1 MLPLKYLGGMQI
13 ELTLANAD
21 EALHPFSSSRE
32 YSIEQAQMRMST
44 VSLDSA
50 LQNSFNAALLSG
62 KALQFYIKTIHLQQ
76 QNLPASSTECQV
88 SMVRALSRLA
98 GLFVSFTG
106 PATYLGA
113 DGTIQ
118 NTDLSHT
125 HLHKSFLNPSAVIPG
140 NIEGTADESLISWQV
155 QIGAKNYPEAGPA
168 SNLAETFSLLRQTI
182 DTIGESVRT
191 ISIDESG
198 YRNLSFVVGVPLQ
211 TMAVPFSSVNTRSGD
226 LLTVKFSNM
235 DPGARSASRIFVHM
249 VAETIIEVRESG
261 VQVLD

>member
-1 MLPLKYLGGMQI
+1 MMPV
-13 ELTLANAD
+13 
-21 EALHPFSSSRE
+21 
-32 YSIEQAQMRMST
+32 SI
-44 VSLDSA
+44 DSA

-98 GLFVSFTG
+98 GLFISFTSTT
-106 PATYLGA
+106 TYLAA

-118 NTDLSHT
+118 ATDPGHT

-155 QIGAKNYPEAGPA
+155 QIGAKNYPEAGQA
-168 SNLAETFSLLRQTI
+168 SNLAERFSLLRQA
-182 DTIGESVRT
+182 IGTYDSSDRT
-191 ISIDESG
+191 ISINESG
-198 YRNLSFVVGVPLQ
+198 YRNLSFCVGVPLQ
-211 TMAVPFSSVNTRSGD
+211 TIVGMPFASVKTRSGD
-226 LLTVKFSNM
+226 LLTVKFSGL
-235 DPGARSASRIFVHM
+235 DPAARSAGRIFVHM